1 LNENKRA
8 WTKTL
13 SSFDFS
19 LYSAPMT
26 VYLNGDF
33 LPESKAHVSVLD
45 RGFIFGD
52 GIYEVIP
59 VYGGKLFRF
68 SEHMSRLQNSLDAI
82 KIINPLSTTEW
93 GKTLTELIHLNDDG
107 DLSLYLQV
115 TRGSAIRDHALPENP
130 VPTVFAMCNTLKPL
144 ESEIIDK
151 GVAAITLDDIRW
163 LRCNI
168 KAISL
173 LPNILLRQE
182 ALDQDAAEAILIR
195 DGQATEGAASN
206 LFAVINGV
214 ITTPPKGPMLLPGI
228 TRDLVLELAKN
239 NGLSY
244 QEKNISLPELQQ
256 ADEIWL
262 TSSTKE
268 ILSVTQLDGK
278 TVANGKPGPLYQQ
291 LLALYQDY
299 KQILRNL

>member
-1 LNENKRA
+1 
-8 WTKTL
+8 
-13 SSFDFS
+13 
-19 LYSAPMT
+19 MT
-26 VYLNGDF
+26 VYLNGEF
-33 LPESKAHVSVLD
+33 LPETEAHVSVLD

-68 SEHMSRLQNSLDAI
+68 DEHMSRLQNSLDAI
-82 KIINPLSTTEW
+82 RISNPHSAEAW
-93 GKTLTELIHLNDDG
+93 KEALTELIHLNGDG
-107 DLSLYLQV
+107 DQSLYLQI
-115 TRGSAIRDHALPENP
+115 TRGSAKRDHALPENP
-130 VPTVFAMCNTLKPL
+130 KPTVFAMCNELKPQ
-144 ESEIIDK
+144 EAKIINK
-151 GVAAITLDDIRW
+151 GVAAITIDDIRW
-163 LRCNI
+163 SRCHI
-168 KAISL
+168 KATSL

-182 ALDQDAAEAILIR
+182 ALDQGAAEAILIR

-228 TRDLVLELAKN
+228 TRDLVLELAEK
-239 NGLSY
+239 NGLPGR
-244 QEKNISLPELQQ
+244 EKNISHAELQQ

-278 TVANGKPGPLYQQ
+278 PVANGKPGPLYQQ
-291 LLALYQDY
+291 LLALYQEY